1 MLASASPRRRELLGS
16 TGIPFIVVPA
26 PESAEP
32 RPDKGELPALFAC
45 RSAHSKG
52 AAFLSSPSIATKVRS
67 LTEADVKECLVIS
80 ADTVVTLDGIILGKP
95 ANTAEALSFLRML
108 NNKQHTVITACCLFF
123 DGKEESFSVASKV
136 RFAHNAEAVLQAYAA
151 TGEGLDKAGAYA
163 VQERGAAL
171 ISGIEGSWTGVVG
184 LPLAELMAKLLEL
197 HLIQIAQPPYLSG

>member
-1 MLASASPRRRELLGS
+1 MLAS
-16 TGIPFIVVPA
+16 TGIPFFVVPA

-32 RPDKGELPALFAC
+32 RPDKGESPALFAC

-52 AAFLSSPSIATKVRS
+52 SAFLSSPAIAAKVHS
-67 LTEADVKECLVIS
+67 LSGAGPDDCLVIS

-95 ANTAEALSFLRML
+95 ASTAQALTFLRML

-123 DGKEESFSVASKV
+123 DGKEESFSVASRV
-136 RFAHNAEAVLQAYAA
+136 RFGHNGEAVLQAYAA

-163 VQERGAAL
+163 IQERGAAL

-184 LPLAELMAKLLEL
+184 LPLAELIDKLLQH
-197 HLIQIAQPPYLSG
+197 HLIQIAQPPYISG